1 MFTRHMVTTFSVWW
15 WVAGW
20 VLSENKAISAFNKD
34 IVEVEA
40 ELGKILN
47 FYPLVSTLVISIDTV
62 TSVDTIVMS
71 AGRIFLICIH
81 EMDISFR
88 LE

>member
-40 ELGKILN
+40 ELGKILY
-47 FYPLVSTLVISIDTV
+47 FYPLVW
-62 TSVDTIVMS
+62 
-71 AGRIFLICIH
+71 
-81 EMDISFR
+81 
-88 LE
+88 

>member
-20 VLSENKAISAFNKD
+20 VLSENKAFNKD

>member
-1 MFTRHMVTTFSVWW
+1 MVTTFSVWW